1 MDLKENKAKI
11 VFMGTP
17 EFAVPSLDILV
28 KNGFNVACVVTVPDK
43 PQGRGLKLS
52 QSEVKKYALE
62 HNLPILQPEK
72 LKDEKFIKYL
82 EELSPDIIV
91 VVAFRILPREVY
103 SLAKLGAF
111 NLHASLLPK
120 YRGAAPINWAIINGE
135 TKTGVTTFFLDD
147 KVDTGNIIFQEEVDI
162 NSDETA
168 GDLHDKLMQIGANL
182 VLKTVHAIL
191 NNNAPRIQQ
200 SDLKATPAPKIFKE
214 HCKIDWNNPME
225 KIHNLIRGLSPY
237 PAAFTTYKGKI
248 IKIYKS
254 EKTNTKVDL
263 LPGSV
268 LVTKEDLFV
277 ACNDSYLKIIELQLE
292 GKKRLKTEEFLRG
305 FNFQKEDALG
315 S

>member
-214 HCKIDWNNPME
+214 HCKIDWNNQME

-268 LVTKEDLFV
+268 LVIKEDLFV
-277 ACNDSYLKIIELQLE
+277 ACNDSYLKIMELEME

-305 FNFQKEDALG
+305 FNFQKEDTLG

>member
-214 HCKIDWNNPME
+214 HCKIDWNNQME

-268 LVTKEDLFV
+268 LVIKEDLFV

-305 FNFQKEDALG
+305 FNFQKEDTLG

>member
-200 SDLKATPAPKIFKE
+200 SDLKATPALKIFKE
-214 HCKIDWNNPME
+214 HCKIDWNNQME

-305 FNFQKEDALG
+305 FNFQKEDTLG

>member
-268 LVTKEDLFV
+268 LVIKEDLFV

-305 FNFQKEDALG
+305 FNFQKEDTLG

>member
-200 SDLKATPAPKIFKE
+200 SDLKATPALKIFKE

-305 FNFQKEDALG
+305 FNFQKEDTLG

>member
-28 KNGFNVACVVTVPDK
+28 KNGFNIACVVTVPDK

-182 VLKTVHAIL
+182 VLKTVRAIL
-191 NNNAPRIQQ
+191 NNDAPRIQQ

-248 IKIYKS
+248 VKIYKS

-268 LVTKEDLFV
+268 LVTKEDLFI

>member
-305 FNFQKEDALG
+305 FNFQKEDTLG

>member
-254 EKTNTKVDL
+254 EKSNTKVDL

-305 FNFQKEDALG
+305 FNFQKEDTLG

>member
-182 VLKTVHAIL
+182 VLKTVRAIL
-191 NNNAPRIQQ
+191 NNDAPRIQQ

>member
-28 KNGFNVACVVTVPDK
+28 KNGFNIACVVTVPDK

-182 VLKTVHAIL
+182 VLKTVRAIL
-191 NNNAPRIQQ
+191 NNDAPRIQQ

-268 LVTKEDLFV
+268 LVTKEDLFI

>member
-28 KNGFNVACVVTVPDK
+28 KNGFNIACVVTVPDK

-182 VLKTVHAIL
+182 VLKTVRAIL

-200 SDLKATPAPKIFKE
+200 NDLKATPAPKIFKE

-305 FNFQKEDALG
+305 FNFQKEDTLG

>member
-182 VLKTVHAIL
+182 VLKTVRAIL
-191 NNNAPRIQQ
+191 NNDAPRIQQ

-254 EKTNTKVDL
+254 EKSNTKVDL

>member
-1 MDLKENKAKI
+1 MNSKDNKVKI

-28 KNGFNVACVVTVPDK
+28 KNGYNIACVVTAPDK
-43 PQGRGLKLS
+43 PQGRGLKLA
-52 QSEVKKYALE
+52 QSEIKKYALE

-72 LKDEKFIKYL
+72 LKDENFIKHL
-82 EELSPDIIV
+82 KAIAPDIIV

-103 SLAKLGAF
+103 TLAKLGSF

-120 YRGAAPINWAIINGE
+120 YRGAAPINWAVINGE

-162 NSDETA
+162 HSDETA
-168 GDLHDKLMQIGANL
+168 GDLHDKLMYVGANL
-182 VLKTVHAIL
+182 VLKTVRAII
-191 NNNAPRIQQ
+191 NNTAPKIQQ
-200 SDLKATPAPKIFKE
+200 SDLSASPAPKIFKE
-214 HCKIDWNNPME
+214 HCKIDWNNPIE
-225 KIHNLIRGLSPY
+225 KVHNLIRGLSPY

-254 EKTNTKVDL
+254 EKTNTKSEV
-263 LPGSV
+263 LPGSIKV
-268 LVTKEDLFV
+268 SKEDLFV
-277 ACNDSYLKIIELQLE
+277 ACNDNFLKIIELQLE
-292 GKKRLKTEEFLRG
+292 GKKKLKIEEFLRG
-305 FNFQKEDALG
+305 FNFQSGDMLG

>member
-182 VLKTVHAIL
+182 VLKTVRAIL

-200 SDLKATPAPKIFKE
+200 NDLKATPAPKIFKE

-268 LVTKEDLFV
+268 LVIKEDLFV

-305 FNFQKEDALG
+305 FNFQKEDTLG

>member
-214 HCKIDWNNPME
+214 HCKIDWNNQME

-268 LVTKEDLFV
+268 LVIKEDLFV

-305 FNFQKEDALG
+305 INFQKEDTLG

>member
-1 MDLKENKAKI
+1 MNSKDNKIKI

-17 EFAVPSLDILV
+17 EFAVPSLDILF
-28 KNGFNVACVVTVPDK
+28 KNGYNIACVVTAPDK
-43 PQGRGLKLS
+43 PQGRGLKLA
-52 QSEVKKYALE
+52 QSEIKKYALE

-72 LKDEKFIKYL
+72 LKDDNFIKHL
-82 EELSPDIIV
+82 EAIAPDIIV

-103 SLAKLGAF
+103 TLAKLGSF

-120 YRGAAPINWAIINGE
+120 YRGAAPINWAVINGE

-162 NSDETA
+162 HSDETA
-168 GDLHDKLMQIGANL
+168 GDLHDKLMYVGANL
-182 VLKTVHAIL
+182 VLKTVRAII
-191 NNNAPRIQQ
+191 NNTAPKIQQ
-200 SDLKATPAPKIFKE
+200 SDLSASPAPKIFKE

-225 KIHNLIRGLSPY
+225 KVHNLIRGLSPY

-254 EKTNTKVDL
+254 EKTNTKSEM
-263 LPGSV
+263 LPGSIKV
-268 LVTKEDLFV
+268 NKEDLFV
-277 ACNDSYLKIIELQLE
+277 ACNDNLLKIIELQLE
-292 GKKRLKTEEFLRG
+292 GKKKLKIEEFLRG
-305 FNFQKEDALG
+305 FNFQSGDMLG

>member
-182 VLKTVHAIL
+182 VLKTVRAIL

>member
-1 MDLKENKAKI
+1 
-11 VFMGTP
+11 MGTP

-28 KNGFNVACVVTVPDK
+28 KNGYNIACVVTAPDK
-43 PQGRGLKLS
+43 PQGRGLKLA
-52 QSEVKKYALE
+52 QSEIKKYALE

-72 LKDEKFIKYL
+72 LKDENFIKHL
-82 EELSPDIIV
+82 KAIAPDIIV

-103 SLAKLGAF
+103 TLAKLGSF

-120 YRGAAPINWAIINGE
+120 YRGAAPINWAVINGE

-162 NSDETA
+162 HSDETA
-168 GDLHDKLMQIGANL
+168 GDLHDKLMYVGANL
-182 VLKTVHAIL
+182 VLKTVRAII
-191 NNNAPRIQQ
+191 NNTAPKIQQ
-200 SDLKATPAPKIFKE
+200 SDLSASPAPKIFKE

-225 KIHNLIRGLSPY
+225 KVHNLIRGLSPY

-254 EKTNTKVDL
+254 EKTNTKSEV
-263 LPGSV
+263 LPGSIKV
-268 LVTKEDLFV
+268 SKEDLFV
-277 ACNDSYLKIIELQLE
+277 ACNDNFLKIIELQLE
-292 GKKRLKTEEFLRG
+292 GKKKLKIEEFLRG
-305 FNFQKEDALG
+305 FNFQSGDMLG